1 MAPRDEKYDEKMTA
15 CIYPK
20 KDTRADDIKNFLV
33 KGKFK
38 NTIELKPKRNQM
50 KHLTPKKKKRK

>member
-1 MAPRDEKYDEKMTA
+1 MAPRDEKYDEGITPSTFPEKT
-15 CIYPK
+15 
-20 KDTRADDIKNFLV
+20 TRADNIKNFLV